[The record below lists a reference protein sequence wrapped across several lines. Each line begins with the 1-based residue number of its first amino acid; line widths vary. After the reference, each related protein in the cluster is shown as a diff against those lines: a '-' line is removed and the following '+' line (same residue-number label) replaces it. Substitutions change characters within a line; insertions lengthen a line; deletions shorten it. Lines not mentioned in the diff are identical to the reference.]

1 MKKCFVLALVG
12 SLLTL
17 TGCGQSNKMVDSFNA
32 FVNDIDSGDYTSA
45 LALTTL
51 ADNHFINEE
60 LFEQA
65 VDYSGLYWTSATDA
79 EKIKGTENT
88 WNFSTKA
95 GTITCIYD
103 TNGRLNLSELLT
115 DVELYVP
122 TGSECCYNGVELTS
136 DMISISDELETTYTI
151 KAPVVPGTLT
161 INAPLFGEIEC
172 TVDPE
177 FGYNS
182 ELELPEDLVDSAKT
196 VLLGEINKL
205 NSFLDKDDVTGL
217 SNELQSFIED
227 KKSVDSLV
235 SDLLNNR
242 KIADEYTSYH
252 NATYAISDISSEL
265 LSADSIKLYCT
276 FNVVWVIGENGS
288 SGMTVDTS
296 FVMKK
301 SEEGW
306 KVVSVDDWNFLFL
319 NGRLNDE

>member
-1 MKKCFVLALVG
+1 MKKCFVPAFVG
-12 SLLTL
+12 GLLIL

-32 FVNDIDSGDYTSA
+32 FVNDINSGDYTSA

-51 ADNHFINEE
+51 ADNRFINEE

-65 VDYSGLYWTSATDA
+65 IDYSGLYWTSATDA

-88 WNFSTKA
+88 WNFSTKDD
-95 GTITCIYD
+95 TVTCIYD

-122 TGSECCYNGVELTS
+122 TGSECCYNGVELTT
-136 DMISISDELETTYTI
+136 DMISMSDELETTYTI
-151 KAPVVPGTLT
+151 KAPIVPGVLT

-177 FGYNS
+177 FGYND

-196 VLLGEINKL
+196 VLLEEINKL
-205 NSFLDKDDVTGL
+205 NSFLDKGDVTGL
-217 SNELQSFIED
+217 SNELQNFVND
-227 KKSVDSLV
+227 KKSLELLV
-235 SDLLNNR
+235 STLSDNR
-242 KIADEYTSYH
+242 KITDEFTSYH

-265 LSADSIKLYCT
+265 LSADSIKLHCT
-276 FNVVWVIGENGS
+276 FNVVWVIGESGS
-288 SGMTVDTS
+288 SGMTVDSS
-296 FVMKK
+296 FDMRK

-306 KVVSVDDWNFLFL
+306 TVTSIDDWNFLFL
-319 NGRLNDE
+319 NGRLNNE